1 MTKLWDDVKKSLKDF
16 SSAAMEKAE
25 EFGKVASDKA
35 EELTKVGKIN
45 WEIKQLKR
53 NREKH
58 LQELGL
64 IVFDAAESDA
74 IPGLADNEEISKRI
88 HEIKT
93 VNAEIKIKQD
103 RIDAIHAEFG
113 IPSEEVLQT
122 EENAAGEA
130 GSDFEKY
137 DPSDAG
143 ESGEA
148 PDLSEDEPKK

>member
-1 MTKLWDDVKKSLKDF
+1 
-16 SSAAMEKAE
+16 MEKAE

-53 NREKH
+53 SREKH

-74 IPGLADNEEISKRI
+74 IPGLVDNEEITERI

-113 IPSEEVLQT
+113 IPSEEVMQT
-122 EENAAGEA
+122 EEKPAGEM

-137 DPSDAG
+137 DPTDTDGSIDT
-143 ESGEA
+143 
-148 PDLSEDEPKK
+148 SETSNDKPKK